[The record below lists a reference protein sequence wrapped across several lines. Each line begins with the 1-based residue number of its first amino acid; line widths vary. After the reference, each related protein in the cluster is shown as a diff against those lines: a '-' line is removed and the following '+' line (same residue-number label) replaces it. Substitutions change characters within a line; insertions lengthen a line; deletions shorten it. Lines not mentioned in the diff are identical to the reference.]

1 MYIRF
6 FALEERL
13 MQTQRFIHL
22 VRNNEDQAFSCIRN
36 SSLRKQH
43 KDGHQAFL
51 LKGMAYQDATQEYEA
66 PARIFK
72 RVKNRIIQQR
82 RQTENMLRN
91 IQGRYKLEVS
101 YEGITN
107 GSSDTSVMPDK
118 QARRICDFL
127 QVNQAELTTPLIKIA
142 PQEVKLISRV

>member
-13 MQTQRFIHL
+13 MRTQRFIHL
-22 VRNNEDQAFSCIRN
+22 VRNTEDQAFSCIRN

-43 KDGHQAFL
+43 KGGHQAFL

-66 PARIFK
+66 PTRIFK

-91 IQGRYKLEVS
+91 VQGRYKLEVS

-118 QARRICDFL
+118 QAQRICDFL

-142 PQEVKLISRV
+142 PQEVKLINRV